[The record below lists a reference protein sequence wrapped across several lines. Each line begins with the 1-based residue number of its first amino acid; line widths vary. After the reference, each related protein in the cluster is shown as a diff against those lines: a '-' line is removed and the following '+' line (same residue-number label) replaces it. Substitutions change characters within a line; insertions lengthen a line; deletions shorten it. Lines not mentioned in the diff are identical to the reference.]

1 MLGVLPLS
9 DSSGEVRSVRE
20 SLESDQV
27 RALVSVL
34 EQVGNRAQTGY
45 ALDGWTGAQHVS
57 CVSATVAGLLP
68 EQLTGEKLS
77 FSSWFQGVSVQ
88 HGGGGCTGK

>member
-1 MLGVLPLS
+1 MGVLPLS

-27 RALVSVL
+27 RALVGVL

-45 ALDGWTGAQHVS
+45 ALDGWTGA
-57 CVSATVAGLLP
+57 
-68 EQLTGEKLS
+68 
-77 FSSWFQGVSVQ
+77 
-88 HGGGGCTGK
+88 